1 MGEADA
7 HTVLHGCR
15 SDLDSAVAE
24 QDHLLKEVGRMQAEL
39 QSEGEAIGEG
49 EDSVVEAAA
58 VTGVHIR
65 NFRLQVMPHLLTKSK
80 ILHHR
85 IFVSVVY
92 RSCSYLK
99 RAPLCTGYHV
109 CTPGSAVKQ

>member
-1 MGEADA
+1 
-7 HTVLHGCR
+7 
-15 SDLDSAVAE
+15 
-24 QDHLLKEVGRMQAEL
+24 MQAEL

-80 ILHHR
+80 ILYHR
-85 IFVSVVY
+85 ISVSVVY
-92 RSCSYLK
+92 RSCSHLK
-99 RAPLCTGYHV
+99 IALLCTGYHV
-109 CTPGSAVKQ
+109 CTPGSAVKQLMADEIYSPALTSATCLVHPQQ